1 MRHRTIIL
9 VNILYFDCIITT
21 IIAMVYYNYQI
32 SHPHS
37 SSSSRSTTDYY
48 STTTTTTTIT
58 ATTILSISHT
68 SLHYT

>member
-9 VNILYFDCIITT
+9 VNITYFDCIITT

-32 SHPHS
+32 SNPHS
-37 SSSSRSTTDYY
+37 SSSSSTTDYY